1 MLFEAIRP
9 NKVFKVVVFVGAIA
23 LSSFSTAADKTELII
38 NQVMTTYGGEKLR
51 KIKTI
56 QLTDQFK
63 TFRDGQS
70 YSPQEI
76 DIEHNYADVF
86 IDVEKM
92 RKNFRWIIGNKDD
105 YSIRHWLFDGKDGY
119 AISHASQTQSIND
132 MVSYDFADRY
142 HSHLLDT
149 VIIHA
154 LISNRAN
161 ATWLGGVN
169 FLGQLH
175 DRLGFKFSDDIEVEL
190 YINQTS
196 GYLTYMEKTSEN
208 AKRTLRYHYKGH
220 KKQQGIVF
228 AKDVHVTRGGNPN
241 IVVTNRQ
248 VKFNKPI
255 GSGFDLPK
263 NYGALPASMDMSVMT
278 VQEVMTGVYLVGQNW
293 GYSVFVDVGDHF
305 IAAGGYSE
313 LTERFNAV
321 KSFAKVDKPLQK
333 MVVSHHHNDHIRGL
347 AEAIKLGA
355 TLIAV
360 EQHVDSV
367 KRVVETPLN
376 DAHFSL
382 VEDKASFANGQVVV
396 FDLPSGHTSHNL
408 MTYIPAA
415 KLLFSADTYFS
426 RQQSGAPFGGS
437 YLQVIADRLTSLKLP
452 VEKFAA
458 AHSAR
463 ILTAEDFST
472 SVTKTLESVCPTNW
486 QICQEMEAQ

>member
-1 MLFEAIRP
+1 MLLVAIRLI
-9 NKVFKVVVFVGAIA
+9 KVFKVVICVTTVAI
-23 LSSFSTAADKTELII
+23 SSFSTAANKTELII
-38 NQVMTTYGGEKLR
+38 NLVMTTYGGEKFR

-92 RKNFRWIIGNKDD
+92 RKNFRWIIGDKDD

-149 VIIHA
+149 VIIQA
-154 LISNRAN
+154 LITNRAD
-161 ATWLGGVN
+161 ATWLGEVN
-169 FLGQLH
+169 FFGQRH
-175 DRLGFKFSDDIEVEL
+175 DRLRFRFSDNIEAEL
-190 YINQTS
+190 YINQKS
-196 GYLTYMEKTSEN
+196 GYLTYMEKTSDN

-220 KKQQGIVF
+220 KKQQGIAF

-241 IVVTNRQ
+241 IVVTDRQ

-255 GSGFDLPK
+255 GNGFDLPK
-263 NYGALPASMDMSVMT
+263 DYGASPASMDMSVMT
-278 VQEVMTGVYLVGQNW
+278 IEEVMTGVYLVGQNW

-313 LTERFNAV
+313 LTERFNAL

-333 MVVSHHHNDHIRGL
+333 MVVSHHHNDHIGGL

-360 EQHVDSV
+360 EQHVNSV
-367 KRVVETPLN
+367 KGVVETPLN

-382 VEDKASFANGQVVV
+382 VENKASFANGQVVV
-396 FDLPSGHTSHNL
+396 FDMPSGHTSHNL

-426 RQQSGAPFGGS
+426 RQQNGAPFGGAH
-437 YLQVIADRLTSLKLP
+437 LQKINDRLTSLQLP

-463 ILTAEDFST
+463 ILTAEDFLT
-472 SVTKTLESVCPTNW
+472 SITKTIESVCPTSW
-486 QICQEMEAQ
+486 QICQVMETQ